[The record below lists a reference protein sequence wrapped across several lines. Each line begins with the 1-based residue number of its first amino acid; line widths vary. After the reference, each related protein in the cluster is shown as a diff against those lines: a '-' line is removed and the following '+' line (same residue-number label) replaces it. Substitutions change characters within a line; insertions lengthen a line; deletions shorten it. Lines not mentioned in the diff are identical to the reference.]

1 MPSTALTKDTRW
13 LTLDFKVVSVRYA
26 KTQAMDRLLELS
38 AGYDLVVIDN
48 ASDAYAGNENDR
60 SEVRAFLKGMLG
72 DMAARNNQAVLLL
85 ARIDK
90 QAARG
95 GAAGNN
101 YSGST
106 AWHNS
111 SRSRLALVPTDD
123 GVELHQEK
131 LNLGARLDAPI
142 ELSWSADG
150 LLKPLSSDRVGHAA
164 RLERQITE
172 DAIGLLKLIGIAID
186 SDEKVTTAKAGPYTT
201 YKQLSSYSEFPK
213 VFEGRKGKYRFLQ
226 TPTQLKLEKRITEF
240 QRSANDRNSKTYFKI
255 ADAGLSTDEDAASRD
270 KKSLETRVG
279 KIHPHIHSANLL
291 SRWGARR

>member
-1 MPSTALTKDTRW
+1 M
-13 LTLDFKVVSVRYA
+13 
-26 KTQAMDRLLELS
+26 
-38 AGYDLVVIDN
+38 
-48 ASDAYAGNENDR
+48 
-60 SEVRAFLKGMLG
+60 
-72 DMAARNNQAVLLL
+72 LLL
-85 ARIDK
+85 AHIDK

-164 RLERQITE
+164 RLERQITV

-186 SDEKVTTAKAGPYTT
+186 SD
-201 YKQLSSYSEFPK
+201 
-213 VFEGRKGKYRFLQ
+213 
-226 TPTQLKLEKRITEF
+226 
-240 QRSANDRNSKTYFKI
+240 
-255 ADAGLSTDEDAASRD
+255 
-270 KKSLETRVG
+270 KKSHG
-279 KIHPHIHSANLL
+279 C
-291 SRWGARR
+291 